1 MSGPVMDEVMDV
13 IHRPRL
19 ARFMNARLRDDV
31 LDGLRTSAI
40 WFTPAVPVT
49 DCRDPTDN
57 KYLELAL
64 ASAAAII
71 VSSDRDL
78 LVLNVWRGVRILQ
91 PAAFLAATA
100 DPPPP
105 RGTG

>member
-1 MSGPVMDEVMDV
+1 
-13 IHRPRL
+13 
-19 ARFMNARLRDDV
+19 MNARLRDDM
-31 LDGLRTSAI
+31 LDGLWTSAI
-40 WFTPAVPVT
+40 WFTPEVPVT
-49 DCRDPTDN
+49 DCRDPADN

-64 ASAAAII
+64 ASAAASIAR
-71 VSSDRDL
+71 SDRDI